1 MNAFDLSF
9 DDLPASLPVF
19 PLTGVLLLP
28 RGRLPLNIFEPRYIS
43 MISDAMGDG
52 RIIGMLQPT
61 NPSSQDMNP
70 SVYKTGCAGRIVKFE
85 ETDDGRI
92 LITLLGLNR
101 FKVRDELP
109 LKHGYRSVITDWMPY
124 RHDLNQ
130 LKHDEIDRVRLMAG
144 LQGYFKLHGIRVDWE
159 NVEEA
164 DDERLV
170 NMVAMVCPFEPP
182 EKQAL
187 LEDKDLNARAKTL
200 IALVEMA
207 VFSTVGDDSTQQ

>member
-1 MNAFDLSF
+1 MNAFDLPF
-9 DDLPASLPVF
+9 GNLPASLPVF

-28 RGRLPLNIFEPRYIS
+28 RGRLPLNIFEPRYIA

-52 RIIGMLQPT
+52 RMIGMLQPT
-61 NPSSQDMNP
+61 DPSSQDVNP
-70 SVYKTGCAGRIVKFE
+70 SIYQTGCAGRIVNFE
-85 ETDDGRI
+85 ETDDGRF

-101 FKVRDELP
+101 FKIRDELP
-109 LKHGYRSVITDWMPY
+109 LKRGYRSVITDWTPY
-124 RHDLNQ
+124 RHDLDQPEAN
-130 LKHDEIDRVRLMAG
+130 EIDRARLLAG
-144 LQGYFKLHGIRVDWE
+144 LRGYFEIHGIRVDWE

-187 LEDKDLNARAKTL
+187 LEAEDLDARAKTL

-207 VFSTVGDDSTQQ
+207 VLSTASDDNTQQ